1 MVEREIW
8 KDSEL
13 VRVDRCEGINGHF
26 GKQERIFRARTHRGP
41 NVVVKCHHATGLEEL
56 ERQNGIA
63 EDIGRLV
70 TGIDAD
76 DYRTIFKLAKYF

>member
-1 MVEREIW
+1 LGVNGCERI
-8 KDSEL
+8 D
-13 VRVDRCEGINGHF
+13 GHF
-26 GKQERIFRARTHRGP
+26 GKQERVFRAWAHRRP
-41 NVVVKCHHATGLEEL
+41 DVVVKCYHATGLEEL